1 MTLPDNWLFL
11 KQFTKARIALGRN
24 GVSLP
29 TKETLNFSLS
39 HAQAR
44 DAVHQPFN
52 SDKIQ
57 DELHT
62 MGLSTLTV
70 HSCVKDREE
79 YLRRPDLGRKLDQ
92 ESIKKLEE
100 AYQNPSDLI
109 IIIGDGLSSY
119 AVDRQAVS
127 VIRSLLPYLKK
138 LNIQLGPV
146 ILAHQARVALGDQIG
161 SILHAKSI
169 AMLIGERPGLSSA
182 DSLGIYMTWQPD
194 NTRNDADR
202 NCISNVRPEGLKHDL
217 AAFKLAWL
225 LKQSF
230 IKQISGV
237 RLKDESD
244 NTALSDSIKPLY
256 IS

>member
-57 DELHT
+57 DELHA

-79 YLRRPDLGRKLDQ
+79 Y
-92 ESIKKLEE
+92 SF
-100 AYQNPSDLI
+100 
-109 IIIGDGLSSY
+109 
-119 AVDRQAVS
+119 
-127 VIRSLLPYLKK
+127 LLT
-138 LNIQLGPV
+138 
-146 ILAHQARVALGDQIG
+146 
-161 SILHAKSI
+161 
-169 AMLIGERPGLSSA
+169 E
-182 DSLGIYMTWQPD
+182 
-194 NTRNDADR
+194 
-202 NCISNVRPEGLKHDL
+202 
-217 AAFKLAWL
+217 
-225 LKQSF
+225 
-230 IKQISGV
+230 
-237 RLKDESD
+237 
-244 NTALSDSIKPLY
+244 
-256 IS
+256 